1 MREVNTPSG
10 LSVNPLGGVEST
22 ADAVDAKKVR
32 PILAVRSISA
42 TLAVN
47 LSINSACKTTN

>member
-10 LSVNPLGGVEST
+10 LSVNPLGGLEST
-22 ADAVDAKKVR
+22 ADAVDAISSTNPR
-32 PILAVRSISA
+32 RRSSSA

-47 LSINSACKTTN
+47 LSINSACTTTN